1 MAKVFMLTE
10 ASPFMMGFVVVTA
23 KNNAIVIDGG
33 HPVDMPLLKK
43 LVGGR
48 KIVAWVLTHAHDD
61 HISGFVD
68 EMAKNGGADFDL
80 DGVYE
85 HFLDYESL
93 MKLPDSAVPEPGY
106 FHQELNEMMPAFN
119 RVLPLFKE
127 KNHIVKQ
134 GDELQFDDV
143 ALSFLYSAHPDLYAN
158 LMNDSSLAFKMTGP
172 KSDVLF
178 LADLGPSGGDYLL
191 RESKEKLHATYC
203 QMAHHGH
210 MGVGMEVYAAIAPK
224 VCLWCAPKWLYD
236 EPVMPD
242 YLKDGN
248 PRNLRMYGTALTRE
262 WMTQLGVKKHLV
274 SGDGVQEFEI

>member
-33 HPVDMPLLKK
+33 RPADMPLLKK

-48 KIVAWVLTHAHDD
+48 KILAWILTHGHDD

-68 EMAKNGGADFDL
+68 EMEKDGGSAFDIV
-80 DGVYE
+80 GVYD
-85 HFLDYESL
+85 HFLDYDAL
-93 MKLPDSAVPEPGY
+93 MRLPDSAVPEPAY

-119 RVLPLFKE
+119 KVLPLFKE
-127 KNHIVKQ
+127 KNHLVNQ

-143 ALSFLYSAHPDLYAN
+143 HLSFLYSAHPGLYAN
-158 LMNDSSLAFKMTGP
+158 LMNDSSLVFKMTGE

-178 LADLGPSGGDYLL
+178 LADLGPQGGDYLL
-191 RESKEKLHATYC
+191 RESKDKLHATYC

-224 VCLWCAPKWLYD
+224 VCLWCAPKWLYE

-242 YLKDGN
+242 YLADGN

-262 WMTQLGVKKHLV
+262 WMAQLGVKKHLV